1 MDKIKAVNSPSQA
14 ALDVCNVSF
23 NYKNKPVLHDISF
36 SVPKGSIC
44 GLLGHNGSGKTTF
57 FKCCMNVLSPY
68 SGRIETYGEALQTMP
83 PAKLAKRIA
92 YVPQEYRQ
100 VFPFTVRDVI
110 SMGRTPHMAARFGGF
125 GQITVKDRA
134 KVQDALELTNLTH
147 LADEPCNTLSSG
159 QRQLVFI
166 ARAIAQDSPVMLL
179 DEPTS
184 ALDFSKQ
191 VAVWT
196 LLQEIAAQG
205 ISILVC
211 CHDPNHILWFCD
223 KVVVLHDGAILE
235 TGTPSSVLSIEMLHK
250 IYGPSCTLGTTHV
263 VYPEKISNISMNNNL
278 F

>member
-1 MDKIKAVNSPSQA
+1 MDKIVSLEDTKA
-14 ALDVCNVSF
+14 ALDVRGVSF
-23 NYKNKPVLHDISF
+23 EYKNKPVLRDVSF

-68 SGRIETYGEALQTMP
+68 TGRIEAHGEILQRMS
-83 PAKLAKRIA
+83 PAKLASRIA

-100 VFPFTVRDVI
+100 VFPFTVRDVVA
-110 SMGRTPHMAARFGGF
+110 MGRTPHMAARFGGF
-125 GQITVKDRA
+125 GQITATDREH
-134 KVQDALELTNLTH
+134 VQNALERTKLTH
-147 LADEPCNTLSSG
+147 LAEEPCNTLSSG

-166 ARAIAQDSPVMLL
+166 ARAIAQNSPVMLL

-211 CHDPNHILWFCD
+211 CHDPNHILWFCH
-223 KVVVLHDGAILE
+223 KVVVLHQGTVLE
-235 TGTPSSVLSIEMLHK
+235 TGKPSDVLHVEMLRK
-250 IYGPSCTLGTTHV
+250 VYGASCTLGNAHV
-263 VYPEKISNISMNNNL
+263 VYPQQIAHMSTT
-278 F
+278 

>member
-1 MDKIKAVNSPSQA
+1 MDNAKTFASTNV
-14 ALDVCNVSF
+14 ALDVRGVSF
-23 NYKNKPVLHDISF
+23 QYKNKAVLHDVSF
-36 SVPKGSIC
+36 SVPRGSIC

-68 SGRIETYGEALQTMP
+68 TGQIEANGDLLQNMH
-83 PAKLAKRIA
+83 PAKLATRIA

-100 VFPFTVRDVI
+100 VFPFSVRDVVA
-110 SMGRTPHMAARFGGF
+110 MGRTPHMAARFGGF
-125 GQITVKDRA
+125 GQITAKDREH
-134 KVQDALELTNLTH
+134 VQNALERTNLTH
-147 LADEPCNTLSSG
+147 LAEQTCNTLSSG

-223 KVVVLHDGAILE
+223 KVVVLHQGAVLE
-235 TGTPSSVLSIEMLHK
+235 TGTPNSVLNVQMLHTV
-250 IYGPSCTLGTTHV
+250 YGHSCTLGTTHV
-263 VYPEKISNISMNNNL
+263 VYPQKIANSTKLSIQK
-278 F
+278 

>member
-1 MDKIKAVNSPSQA
+1 MDSNKDYAHDAEP
-14 ALDVCNVSF
+14 ALKVCGVSF
-23 NYKNKPVLHDISF
+23 EYKKKPVLHDVSF
-36 SVPKGSIC
+36 HVPRGSIC

-68 SGRIETYGEALQTMP
+68 TGRMEANGDVLQNLS
-83 PAKLAKRIA
+83 PAKLARRIA

-100 VFPFTVRDVI
+100 VFPFTVRDVVA
-110 SMGRTPHMAARFGGF
+110 MGRTPHMAARFGGF
-125 GQITVKDRA
+125 GQITATDREH
-134 KVQDALELTNLTH
+134 VQNALLRTNLLH
-147 LADEPCNTLSSG
+147 LAEESCNTLSSG

-166 ARAIAQDSPVMLL
+166 ARAIAQNSPVMLL

-205 ISILVC
+205 VSILVC

-223 KVVVLHDGAILE
+223 KVVVLHQGAVLA
-235 TGTPSSVLSIEMLHK
+235 TGAPSSVLNMDMLHK
-250 IYGPSCTLGTTHV
+250 VYGQSCTLGSAHV
-263 VYPEKISNISMNNNL
+263 VYPQKIANL
-278 F
+278 STA